1 MSIMYAC
8 ILSTYYV
15 LICMYSTYTLYGVHL
30 EIGIAA
36 SVSTMVFESFSR
48 NFGPGIYA

>member
-1 MSIMYAC
+1 MFIMYAC
-8 ILSTYYV
+8 ILSTYV

-30 EIGIAA
+30 EIGIAT

-48 NFGPGIYA
+48 NFGPGIYV